1 MQTDRIRTTTAA
13 TSFTDTL
20 AAFVASLAAA
30 NCSAATIAAYQ
41 ADVGHC
47 LAFLQNADMTVAHP
61 DQILRGDLLA
71 YLASLSARGLSGVS
85 RARKLAAIRGY
96 FRFLVAEGL
105 LDTSP
110 AAAITTPKQERGGKT
125 FLAPEEYNRL
135 LSYAG
140 TDPRDYAIFQV
151 FLQTGLRVSE
161 LCALRCSD
169 IDLSARMLTVRSG
182 KGMTSRTIELEQ
194 KSAKALK
201 TYLDHRPESFDDH
214 LFLNRYGQPI
224 SERGVRKMVAKYLK
238 AGDIRKKASC
248 HSLRHTF
255 ATQKA
260 EHGVSPYQLQ
270 LWLGHRDL
278 RTTQIY
284 VHLGRRNARKA
295 MEATSL

>member
-1 MQTDRIRTTTAA
+1 MRTTSAGTA
-13 TSFTDTL
+13 FQETL
-20 AAFVASLAAA
+20 AAFVDALVAA
-30 NCSAATIAAYQ
+30 NCSPATIAAYQ
-41 ADVGHC
+41 SDVRQC
-47 LAFLQNADMTVAHP
+47 FDFLQQANLTLTHP
-61 DQILRGDLLA
+61 DQVGRHDLVD
-71 YLASLSARGLSGVS
+71 YFASLSRRGLSGVS

-105 LDTSP
+105 IATSP
-110 AAAITTPKQERGGKT
+110 AATLPTPKQERGGKT
-125 FLAPEEYNRL
+125 YLAPEEYNRL

-161 LCALRCSD
+161 LCALRCTD
-169 IDLSARMLTVRSG
+169 IDLRTRMLTVRSG
-182 KGMTSRTIELEQ
+182 KGMASRSIELET
-194 KSAKALK
+194 KSAKALR
-201 TYLDHRPESFDDH
+201 TYLDNRPDSLDDH

-270 LWLGHRDL
+270 QWLGHRDL